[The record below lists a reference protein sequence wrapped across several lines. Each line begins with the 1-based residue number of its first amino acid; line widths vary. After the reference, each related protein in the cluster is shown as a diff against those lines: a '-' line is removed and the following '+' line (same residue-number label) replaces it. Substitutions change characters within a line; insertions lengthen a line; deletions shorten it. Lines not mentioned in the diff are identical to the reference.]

1 MNDEPSALSGSST
14 VPTGSTSAAPAP
26 TDTVLRRVVAVL
38 EAARPVPLSTS
49 VMVNREELLELI
61 DTALTRLPEEL
72 RAARW
77 LLKEREEYL
86 ATAQR
91 DGDEI
96 LTLARSQAERMVE
109 RNEIV
114 KAAEMRAR
122 RVVDDA
128 EAEGRRIRRQVEDMC
143 DSRLAELEGIVE
155 RIRTEIIEG
164 RIAMAGPRRRKKPP
178 TPEPEPAP
186 AGPFDQDAE

>member
-86 ATAQR
+86 ATARR

>member
-1 MNDEPSALSGSST
+1 M
-14 VPTGSTSAAPAP
+14 
-26 TDTVLRRVVAVL
+26 L
-38 EAARPVPLSTS
+38 EAARPVPLSTT

-61 DTALTRLPEEL
+61 DTAMNRLPEEL

-86 ATAQR
+86 ATARR

-122 RVVDDA
+122 RIVDDA

-155 RIRTEIIEG
+155 RVRTEITEG
-164 RIAMAGPRRRKKPP
+164 RIAMAGPRRRKKPSAP
-178 TPEPEPAP
+178 AAAPEPP
-186 AGPFDQDAE
+186 GPFDQDAE